1 MQEKLENTQDALEN
15 DKKTYE
21 DIEFH
26 YLEEETEWFVVEFL
40 LLNSKLISFGCRF
53 SFSEDFNTNIK
64 SFTFMITEKRSTIQ
78 HLEQTKI
85 KNENLT
91 LEEQRSLEHKL
102 FQLKKNLEIYRE
114 KLKKI
119 DKKLLNNENT
129 YDKQLLDDEDDED
142 EDDEL
147 DGSYVNGN
155 MSNSMFCD
163 TNDLLTNTMPIPTS
177 KDRQVRYILKFFN
190 LLIN

>member
-1 MQEKLENTQDALEN
+1 
-15 DKKTYE
+15 
-21 DIEFH
+21 
-26 YLEEETEWFVVEFL
+26 
-40 LLNSKLISFGCRF
+40 
-53 SFSEDFNTNIK
+53 
-64 SFTFMITEKRSTIQ
+64 MIAEKRSTIQ
-78 HLEQTKI
+78 NLEQTKI

-91 LEEQRSLEHKL
+91 LEEQRSLENKL

-129 YDKQLLDDEDDED
+129 YDKQLLDDDDD
-142 EDDEL
+142 DDDEL

-163 TNDLLTNTMPIPTS
+163 TNDLLTNTMPIPTV
-177 KDRQVRYILKFFN
+177 KDRQVELNFF
-190 LLIN
+190 